1 MSSTV
6 VAPPA
11 APYVRPNLSKL
22 HKGTLL
28 MLFCLAEFMDAF
40 VASALFPAI
49 PAMERSL
56 NIKTNEIVWVFS
68 AYSATFAAFLLIS
81 GRVSD
86 IYSARWSFIVGSA
99 LVGLFSLGC
108 GLVHDK
114 VGMFILRAFTGI
126 AAAAT
131 VPSALSLIVEWFPEP
146 EEQSQAIALFG
157 GSSAIGNVLGIIIGG
172 IFVQWANWRW
182 IYYFTCMLGVPIGVI
197 SIILVPQSAP
207 RTGKQSWR
215 RLDLGGVAM
224 LTTSIVLF
232 IYAVTTGSATGW
244 GAGQVIGTLVVSIVL
259 AVAFFVFEAK
269 IDPDMASLPP
279 HTWNYPNVPILVAL
293 GLVPI
298 FWWCSLFFQLMPLF
312 QTVYGWSAIMTS
324 VHFLPTGIFSGAI
337 AGFSG
342 SFPKYI
348 NPKWSIFFG
357 LLADIVATIMLPF
370 GSTRARYWS
379 IIFPAFI
386 IGTMGNMV
394 VYTNSNIAIFMN
406 TPPEIA
412 GTVGAMFNAALQIG
426 LGLGLAVITTIQ
438 TEIDQK
444 RVDQGKPVGYHG
456 IADGYWFVLA
466 VLVTEAVALLIWYK
480 IEKPK
485 VADAEA
491 PADVKETESQGTVA
505 EEQSEEKKEIA
516 EILTASARYS

>member
-1 MSSTV
+1 MSSSPAPTIV
-6 VAPPA
+6 VSPEPA
-11 APYVRPNLSKL
+11 YVRPVLSKL
-22 HKGTLL
+22 HKRTLL

-49 PAMERSL
+49 TAMERSL
-56 NIKTNEIVWVFS
+56 NIKSNEIVWVFS

-86 IYSARWSFIVGSA
+86 IYSSKWSFIVGSA

-108 GLVHDK
+108 GLIQDK
-114 VGMFILRAFTGI
+114 VGLFILRAFTGI

-146 EEQSQAIALFG
+146 EEQNHAIAFFG
-157 GSSAIGNVLGIIIGG
+157 GCSGLANVLGIVIGG
-172 IFVQWANWRW
+172 MFVQWATWRW
-182 IYYFTCMLGVPIGVI
+182 IYYCTCMMGVPIAIV
-197 SIILVPQSAP
+197 SLFVVPKSAP
-207 RTGKQSWR
+207 RPGNPSWR
-215 RLDLGGVAM
+215 RLDLGGVSM
-224 LTTSIVLF
+224 LSTSIVLF

-244 GAGQVIGTLVVSIVL
+244 GAGKVIGTLVASIVL
-259 AVAFFVFEAK
+259 GVAFFVWESK
-269 IDPDMASLPP
+269 IDPHMASLPP
-279 HTWNYPNVPILVAL
+279 HIWNYPNVPILVAL

-298 FWWCSLFFQLMPLF
+298 LWWCSLFFQLMPLF
-312 QTVYGWSAIMTS
+312 QEVYHWNAIMTS
-324 VHFLPTGIFSGAI
+324 VHFLPTGIFCSII
-337 AGFSG
+337 AVVCG

-348 NPKWSIFFG
+348 NPKWTIFIG
-357 LLADIVATIMLPF
+357 LLADIVATILLAF
-370 GSTRARYWS
+370 GNTSARYWS
-379 IIFPAFI
+379 ILLPGFI

-394 VYTNSNIAIFMN
+394 VFTNSNIAIFMN

-426 LGLGLAVITTIQ
+426 LGLGLAVVTTIQ

-444 RVDQGKPVGYHG
+444 RVDQGKTVGYHG
-456 IADGYWFVLA
+456 IADGFWFVLA
-466 VLVTEAVALLIWYK
+466 LCVTEAVALLIWYK

-491 PADVKETESQGTVA
+491 NQTDSQGTVA
-505 EEQSEEKKEIA
+505 GESQSEKKEI
-516 EILTASARYS
+516 L

>member
-1 MSSTV
+1 MRSPAPTIV
-6 VAPPA
+6 VPPEA
-11 APYVRPNLSKL
+11 AYVRPVLSKI

-28 MLFCLAEFMDAF
+28 LLFCLAEFMDAF

-56 NIKTNEIVWVFS
+56 NIKANEIVWVFS
-68 AYSATFAAFLLIS
+68 AYASTFAAFLLIS

-86 IYSARWSFIVGSA
+86 IYSAKWSFIVGSA
-99 LVGLFSLGC
+99 LVGLFALGC

-131 VPSALSLIVEWFPEP
+131 VPSALSLIVEWFPDP
-146 EEQSQAIALFG
+146 EEQSQAIAFFG
-157 GSSAIGNVLGIIIGG
+157 GSSAIGNVMGIIIGG
-172 IFVQWANWRW
+172 IFVQWASWRW
-182 IYYFTCMLGVPIGVI
+182 VFYFTCMLGVPIGII
-197 SIILVPQSAP
+197 SVFLVPHSAP
-207 RTGKQSWR
+207 RPGKPSWR
-215 RLDLGGVAM
+215 RLDLGGVTM

-244 GAGQVIGTLVVSIVL
+244 GAGRVIGTLITSIVL

-279 HTWNYPNVPILVAL
+279 HTWNYPNVPLLVAL

-298 FWWCSLFFQLMPLF
+298 FWWCAVYLQLMPLF
-312 QTVYGWSAIMTS
+312 QTVYGWSAIMAS

-337 AGFSG
+337 AGVSG

-348 NPKWSIFFG
+348 NPKWSIFIG

-370 GSTRARYWS
+370 PNTSARYWS

-426 LGLGLAVITTIQ
+426 SGLGLAVVTTIQ

-444 RVDQGKPVGYHG
+444 RADQGKPVGYHG
-456 IADGYWFVLA
+456 IADGFWFVLA
-466 VLVTEAVALLIWYK
+466 FLVTEAIALLIWYK

-491 PADVKETESQGTVA
+491 PAQAKETESQGTV
-505 EEQSEEKKEIA
+505 EGQNENKE
-516 EILTASARYS
+516 TA